1 MANAPKLIVGIGNP
15 DAEYQNTRHNVGW
28 MFLDWLQAT
37 YDGSEF
43 TVDAKLKSQLAQ
55 ATINSHSVWLQK
67 PLTYVNL
74 SGSAVA
80 SMKRKAK
87 VTSSDIIVV
96 QDDLDIPF
104 GMCKLSFDKNSG
116 GHNGIESIIAS
127 LRTKKFHR
135 IRIGIGVRALDAAR
149 TTGGKTRDEFVRT
162 FVLKPFSP
170 SERNELD
177 TVFEACHT
185 RLLQILKN

>member
-1 MANAPKLIVGIGNP
+1 MTQASHLIVGIGNP
-15 DAEYQNTRHNVGW
+15 DQEYLNTRHNVGW
-28 MFLDWLQAT
+28 MFLDWLQAK

-43 TVDAKLKSQLAQ
+43 TPDAKLKSSLAQ
-55 ATINSHSVWLQK
+55 VDIDDNLTWLQK

-74 SGSAVA
+74 SGTAVSA
-80 SMKRKAK
+80 MKRKTKLPNDA
-87 VTSSDIIVV
+87 IIVV

-135 IRIGIGVRALDAAR
+135 IRIGIGVRALQTAR
-149 TTGGKTRDEFVRT
+149 TTGGTTRNEFVKS
-162 FVLKPFSP
+162 FVLKPFTP
-170 SERNELD
+170 TERKELD
-177 TVFEACHT
+177 AVFEACHT
-185 RLLQILKN
+185 RLLQVMK